1 MKKVFTSLRSIIN
14 RLMNA
19 FKNRKLPEPIFLNHN
34 MPGIKIHI
42 GPGDINLQG
51 WINIDARHFSH
62 IHIVSDNINLDEFTD
77 NSISE
82 IYLCHVLEHV
92 SFDEAKKFVSRMYLK
107 LHPNGIL
114 RISVPSFDSIIK
126 IYENN
131 NSNLDLVKYALMG
144 GQDYE
149 YNFHKSIYNKTE
161 LENIFKS
168 AGFKIV
174 ELWDTN
180 TDFGESIGDWSATY
194 YDSKI
199 GRIPISLNLK
209 AIK

>member
-1 MKKVFTSLRSIIN
+1 MKKNYQKLKSILN
-14 RLMNA
+14 RQLNS
-19 FKNRKLPEPIFLNHN
+19 FRNRNFPEPIFLPKGNT
-34 MPGIKIHI
+34 GIKIHI

-62 IHIVSDNINLDEFTD
+62 IHIVSDNINLDQFTD

-92 SFDEAKKFVSRMYLK
+92 SFDDAKKFVSKMYLK
-107 LHPNGIL
+107 LHSNGIL

-131 NSNLDLVKYALMG
+131 SSNLDLVKYALMG

-149 YNFHKSIYNKTE
+149 YNFHKSIYNKSE
-161 LENIFKS
+161 LEMILKS
-168 AGFKIV
+168 AGFKTV
-174 ELWDTN
+174 EMWDTVS
-180 TDFGESIGDWSATY
+180 DFGKPIGDWSATY
-194 YDSKI
+194 YESKI
-199 GRIPISLNLK
+199 GKIGISLNLK

>member
-1 MKKVFTSLRSIIN
+1 MRKIIQTLKSIFN
-14 RLMNA
+14 RQNNA
-19 FKNRKLPEPIFLNHN
+19 FKNRNLPEPIFLNKN
-34 MPGIKIHI
+34 NPGIKIHI

-62 IHIVSDNINLDEFTD
+62 IHIVSNNINLDEFTD

-92 SFDEAKKFVSRMYLK
+92 SFDDAKKFLSKMYLK
-107 LHPNGIL
+107 LHSNGIL

-131 NSNLDLVKYALMG
+131 SSNLDLVKYALMG

-149 YNFHKSIYNKTE
+149 YNFHKSIYNKSE
-161 LENIFKS
+161 LEMILTS
-168 AGFKIV
+168 SGFKTV
-174 ELWDTN
+174 EMWDTVA
-180 TDFGESIGDWSATY
+180 DFGMPIGDWSATY